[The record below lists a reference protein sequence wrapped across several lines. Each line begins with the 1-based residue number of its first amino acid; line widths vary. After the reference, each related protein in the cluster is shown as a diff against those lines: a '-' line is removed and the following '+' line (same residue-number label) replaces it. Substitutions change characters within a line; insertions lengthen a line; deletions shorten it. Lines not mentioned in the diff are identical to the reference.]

1 MPVFPIFPIPIYT
14 DDVSDR
20 FIYKKIQ
27 KELTS
32 VVEKT
37 EWEKLK
43 DRPDTSHSLSPNA
56 FASNILKEYNCK
68 HFLKYLHE
76 SITSYLHTFGDKI
89 PIEYLI
95 DSSWLTK
102 TTKGEHALQHTHG
115 SADISGVYYLQTNG
129 RDGSLFFQDAHSD
142 KVGNIVM
149 DLSCAVTN
157 SDAPLK
163 QGLLHMWPGFMGHGT
178 RPNTTDDVRISLSF
192 NLMFSRRGFTIK
204 DNVDESER
212 ALVVRKKG
220 WKDVKCY

>member
-56 FASNILKEYNCK
+56 FASNILKDYNCK

-76 SITSYLHTFGDKI
+76 SVTSYLYTFGDKLQ
-89 PIEYLI
+89 IEYII

-129 RDGSLFFQDAHSD
+129 EDGNIFFEDPNSS
-142 KVGNIVM
+142 KVGNPIM
-149 DLSCAVTN
+149 DLTVN
-157 SDAPLK
+157 STCNELPLQ
-163 QGLLHMWPGFMGHGT
+163 QGLIHMWPGFMAHGT
-178 RPNTTDDVRISLSF
+178 RHNETDHERLSLSF
-192 NLMFSRRGFTIK
+192 NIVFARRGLKIK
-204 DNVDESER
+204 ENVDQSNQ
-212 ALVVRKKG
+212 AIAVRHPG
-220 WKDVKCY
+220 WGKFKCY